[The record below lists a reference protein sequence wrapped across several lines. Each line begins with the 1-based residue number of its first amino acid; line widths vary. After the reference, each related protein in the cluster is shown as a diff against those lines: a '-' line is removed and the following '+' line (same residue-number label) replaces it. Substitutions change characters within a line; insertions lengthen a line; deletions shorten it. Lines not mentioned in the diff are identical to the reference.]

1 MTTIF
6 VTSDAGQ
13 KSSPIHLDLHVQA
26 TLQITAEDARRLVNR
41 TLIPNLGTGLVAQTP
56 ELVINGNQASW
67 RVPVVLSLP
76 GFGNLGQV
84 GNIHI
89 DAQTGNLQSSA
100 TIQKEIIQHARR
112 LYTGAT
118 LQTE

>member
-6 VTSDAGQ
+6 VTSDTSQ
-13 KSSPIHLDLHVQA
+13 QSSPIHLDLHVQT

-41 TLIPNLGTGLVAQTP
+41 TLIPALGTGLVAQMP

-100 TIQKEIIQHARR
+100 ATQKEIIQHARR